1 MGAGAAG
8 PATAALV
15 GVAAA
20 GSVTAAAPAH
30 AILHFNS
37 LQFNGISEGT
47 LDTFWWLGS
56 GLLKRAVA
64 LRFGVRKASF
74 QKGRYIVLG
83 AGAAGP
89 ATAALAGVA
98 TAAGPVTAAAVAAVA
113 AAGPDQQ
120 QHQEQQQQ
128 QQQVLQHMC
137 ILLLLQF
144 NRISEGTLDT
154 FWWLGSGL
162 LKRAVALRFGVR
174 KAGFQKGR

>member
-1 MGAGAAG
+1 MA
-8 PATAALV
+8 
-15 GVAAA
+15 
-20 GSVTAAAPAH
+20 
-30 AILHFNS
+30 
-37 LQFNGISEGT
+37 
-47 LDTFWWLGS
+47 
-56 GLLKRAVA
+56 
-64 LRFGVRKASF
+64 RFGASETRRGTAF
-74 QKGRYIVLG
+74 RRQKGKLSEGRYIVLG

-128 QQQVLQHMC
+128 QQQQVLQHMC

-144 NRISEGTLDT
+144 NRISEGALDT